1 MEESVPFVVSRLADF
16 LEELTTDVDL
26 VLLVSDVFE
35 ILLPFLLVAVVHQ
48 VKDDD
53 TGNGASDS
61 SSQSLKGD
69 DVMP

>member
-35 ILLPFLLVAVVHQ
+35 ILLPFLLVAVVPGGGDLITC
-48 VKDDD
+48 V
-53 TGNGASDS
+53 
-61 SSQSLKGD
+61 LKYLANT
-69 DVMP
+69 VPE